1 MRGRLCTCEMSYLD
15 YCEGQR
21 RRTVH
26 SDVLSPPGG
35 TLGSAAPPCPAG
47 PALSAARPPSIG
59 PAFSAARS
67 KPGGTSEGLHNRGR
81 TVAIQRRT
89 SVYIGLLE
97 RRTLGPCKLFGT
109 LRVCSGCRCVTT
121 TNRRICMCP
130 CYQLDPSVAE
140 ESGYDGGQSQGV
152 ELRRRT
158 VAGVRCPQ
166 VSTGAYSHWQCRR
179 PAGSSGAA
187 LLARG
192 WCFFAAIRVDARQS
206 VPQHSTSCAQKLVRR
221 GCKYNCQCCISLLDF
236 HSGRIMALGK
246 WQF

>member
-1 MRGRLCTCEMSYLD
+1 MLTMLTNPAEGWYGDLYRRRSVPMRGRLCTCKMRYLD

-109 LRVCSGCRCVTT
+109 LRVGSGCRCVTT
-121 TNRRICMCP
+121 TNRSICMCP
-130 CYQLDPSVAE
+130 CHQLDPSVAE
-140 ESGYDGGQSQGV
+140 ESGYDGEQSQ
-152 ELRRRT
+152 
-158 VAGVRCPQ
+158 
-166 VSTGAYSHWQCRR
+166 AY
-179 PAGSSGAA
+179 
-187 LLARG
+187 
-192 WCFFAAIRVDARQS
+192 DARC
-206 VPQHSTSCAQKLVRR
+206 QHQGIQPMPETRSSAGLVLLCRHTR
-221 GCKYNCQCCISLLDF
+221 GCQCPPKRY
-236 HSGRIMALGK
+236 HSSAA
-246 WQF
+246 

>member
-15 YCEGQR
+15 YCEGQG

-26 SDVLSPPGG
+26 SDVLAPPGG

-121 TNRRICMCP
+121 TNRSICMCP
-130 CYQLDPSVAE
+130 CHQLDPSVAE

-158 VAGVRCPQ
+158 VAGVRCPLPAPGHTANAGDPQ
-166 VSTGAYSHWQCRR
+166 LCWVGASLPPYAWM
-179 PAGSSGAA
+179 PAK
-187 LLARG
+187 
-192 WCFFAAIRVDARQS
+192 AISKSATCAHTT
-206 VPQHSTSCAQKLVRR
+206 PPTSE
-221 GCKYNCQCCISLLDF
+221 
-236 HSGRIMALGK
+236 
-246 WQF
+246 